1 MIENAVD
8 RDHRQL
14 KINATESQRLHCIL
28 RDLST
33 LTQALARLSS
43 FFTDQ
48 GMFKIFLRNNIK
60 NTFHHIQIK
69 PTTENK

>member
-8 RDHRQL
+8 RELRQL
-14 KINATESQRLHCIL
+14 KIDTAESQRLHCIL

-48 GMFKIFLRNNIK
+48 GALFFCFTNMHDIN
-60 NTFHHIQIK
+60 
-69 PTTENK
+69 